1 MKVICTR
8 NNAEFEL
15 VSKDG
20 GGITLKDLNSGK
32 ERIVNCKSYE
42 RFYKEVEEEVV
53 EEVEDLEEEETEE
66 EVDKEASEDS
76 EEEEVEDADKD
87 AVEDCEEEEEEVEDA
102 DKDAVEDSEE
112 EEFEDCEEEDEEFE
126 DCEEEDEEFEEEP
139 EPVKPVK
146 PVKRGTKKAEAKKEP
161 KPISPLKDVVETIVK
176 AAGCTIFVTRV
187 KGFHTIKLDG
197 HMCMA
202 FTFSTKGIVLWL
214 RTKALDGLNIKYKT
228 IKHMFDARISLT
240 KNNGKTANFIRK
252 CVAASVEYQKGVNIR
267 RAQKAEALEAARQKK
282 LEKEEQKKK
291 EAIAEKLGVKPKKA
305 AKKASKKVETP
316 EVEAEALEGEEE

>member
-20 GGITLKDLNSGK
+20 DDITLKDLNSGK
-32 ERIVNCKSYE
+32 ERIVNRKSYE

-66 EVDKEASEDS
+66 EVDEEASEDS
-76 EEEEVEDADKD
+76 EEEEVEDADEDAVED
-87 AVEDCEEEEEEVEDA
+87 AVEDCEEE
-102 DKDAVEDSEE
+102 
-112 EEFEDCEEEDEEFE
+112 DEES
-126 DCEEEDEEFEEEP
+126 EEEP
-139 EPVKPVK
+139 EPVK

-161 KPISPLKDVVETIVK
+161 KPKKEKKVKEPKAPRQISPLKDVVETIVK

-214 RTKALDGLNIKYKT
+214 RTKALDGLNIEYKT
-228 IKHMFDARISLT
+228 MKHMFDARISLT
-240 KNNGKTANFIRK
+240 EDNEKTANLIRK
-252 CVAASVEYQKGVNIR
+252 CVAASVEYQKGVNTR
-267 RAQKAEALEAARQKK
+267 KAQKAEALEAARQKK

-316 EVEAEALEGEEE
+316 EVEAEALEDEEE

>member
-20 GGITLKDLNSGK
+20 DDITLKDLNSGK
-32 ERIVNCKSYE
+32 ERIVNRKSYE

-76 EEEEVEDADKD
+76 EEEEVEDADED
-87 AVEDCEEEEEEVEDA
+87 AV
-102 DKDAVEDSEE
+102 
-112 EEFEDCEEEDEEFE
+112 E

-146 PVKRGTKKAEAKKEP
+146 RGTKKAEAKKELKP
-161 KPISPLKDVVETIVK
+161 KKEKKVKEPKAPRQISPLKDVVETIVK
-176 AAGCTIFVTRV
+176 ATGCTIFVTRV

-214 RTKALDGLNIKYKT
+214 RTKALDGLNIEYKT
-228 IKHMFDARISLT
+228 MKHMFDARISLT
-240 KNNGKTANFIRK
+240 EDNEKTANLIRK
-252 CVAASVEYQKGVNIR
+252 CVAASVEYQKGVNTR
-267 RAQKAEALEAARQKK
+267 KAQKAEALEAARQKK

-316 EVEAEALEGEEE
+316 EVEAEALEDEEE

>member
-20 GGITLKDLNSGK
+20 DDITLKDLNSGK

-66 EVDKEASEDS
+66 EVDEEASEDS
-76 EEEEVEDADKD
+76 EEEEVEDAD
-87 AVEDCEEEEEEVEDA
+87 EDV
-102 DKDAVEDSEE
+102 V
-112 EEFEDCEEEDEEFE
+112 EDCEEEDEES
-126 DCEEEDEEFEEEP
+126 EEEP
-139 EPVKPVK
+139 EPVK

-161 KPISPLKDVVETIVK
+161 KPKKEKKVKEPKAPRQISPLKDVVETIVK

-214 RTKALDGLNIKYKT
+214 RTKALDGLNIEYKT
-228 IKHMFDARISLT
+228 MKHMFDARISLT
-240 KNNGKTANFIRK
+240 EDNEKTANLIRK
-252 CVAASVEYQKGVNIR
+252 CVAASVEYQKGVNTR
-267 RAQKAEALEAARQKK
+267 KAQKAEALEAARQKK

-316 EVEAEALEGEEE
+316 EVEAEALEDEEE

>member
-20 GGITLKDLNSGK
+20 DDITLKDLNSGK
-32 ERIVNCKSYE
+32 ERIVNRKSYE

-76 EEEEVEDADKD
+76 EEEEVEDAD
-87 AVEDCEEEEEEVEDA
+87 EDTV
-102 DKDAVEDSEE
+102 
-112 EEFEDCEEEDEEFE
+112 EDCEEEDEES
-126 DCEEEDEEFEEEP
+126 EEEP
-139 EPVKPVK
+139 EPVK

-161 KPISPLKDVVETIVK
+161 KPKKEKKVKEPKAPRQISPLKDVVETIVK

-214 RTKALDGLNIKYKT
+214 RTKALDGLNIEYKT
-228 IKHMFDARISLT
+228 MKHMFDARISLT
-240 KNNGKTANFIRK
+240 EDNEKTANLIRK
-252 CVAASVEYQKGVNIR
+252 CVAASVEYQKGVNTHK
-267 RAQKAEALEAARQKK
+267 AQKAEALEAARQKK

-316 EVEAEALEGEEE
+316 EVEAEALEDEEE

>member
-20 GGITLKDLNSGK
+20 DDITLKDLNSGK
-32 ERIVNCKSYE
+32 ERIVNRKSYE

-66 EVDKEASEDS
+66 EVDEEASEDS
-76 EEEEVEDADKD
+76 EEEEVEDADED
-87 AVEDCEEEEEEVEDA
+87 AVEDCEEE
-102 DKDAVEDSEE
+102 
-112 EEFEDCEEEDEEFE
+112 DEES
-126 DCEEEDEEFEEEP
+126 EEEP
-139 EPVKPVK
+139 EPVK

-161 KPISPLKDVVETIVK
+161 KPKKEKKVKEPKAPRQISPLKDVVETIVK

-202 FTFSTKGIVLWL
+202 FTFSTKGILLWL
-214 RTKALDGLNIKYKT
+214 RTKALDGLNIEYKT
-228 IKHMFDARISLT
+228 MKHMFDARISLT
-240 KNNGKTANFIRK
+240 EDNEKTANLIRK
-252 CVAASVEYQKGVNIR
+252 CVAASVEYQKGVNTR
-267 RAQKAEALEAARQKK
+267 KAQKAEALEAARQKK

-316 EVEAEALEGEEE
+316 EVEAEALEDEEE

>member
-20 GGITLKDLNSGK
+20 DDITLKDLNSGK
-32 ERIVNCKSYE
+32 ERIVNRKSYE

-76 EEEEVEDADKD
+76 EEEEVEDADED
-87 AVEDCEEEEEEVEDA
+87 AV
-102 DKDAVEDSEE
+102 
-112 EEFEDCEEEDEEFE
+112 E

-139 EPVKPVK
+139 ELVK

-161 KPISPLKDVVETIVK
+161 KPKKEKKVKEPKAPRQISPLKDVVETIVK

-214 RTKALDGLNIKYKT
+214 RTKALDGLNIEYKT
-228 IKHMFDARISLT
+228 MKHMFDARISLT
-240 KNNGKTANFIRK
+240 EDNEKTANLIRK
-252 CVAASVEYQKGVNIR
+252 CVAASVEYQKGVNTR
-267 RAQKAEALEAARQKK
+267 KAQKAEALEAARQKK

>member
-20 GGITLKDLNSGK
+20 DDITLKDLNSGK
-32 ERIVNCKSYE
+32 ERIVNRKSYE

-66 EVDKEASEDS
+66 EVDKEAFEDS
-76 EEEEVEDADKD
+76 EEEEVEDADED
-87 AVEDCEEEEEEVEDA
+87 AV
-102 DKDAVEDSEE
+102 
-112 EEFEDCEEEDEEFE
+112 E

-146 PVKRGTKKAEAKKEP
+146 RGTKKAEAKKEP
-161 KPISPLKDVVETIVK
+161 KPKKEKKVKEPKAPRQISPLKDVVETIVK

-214 RTKALDGLNIKYKT
+214 RTKALDGLNIEYKT
-228 IKHMFDARISLT
+228 MKHMFDARISLT
-240 KNNGKTANFIRK
+240 EDNEKTANLIRK
-252 CVAASVEYQKGVNIR
+252 CVAASVEYQKGVNTR
-267 RAQKAEALEAARQKK
+267 KAQKAEALEAARQKK

-316 EVEAEALEGEEE
+316 EVEAEALEDEEE

>member
-20 GGITLKDLNSGK
+20 DDITLKDLNSGK
-32 ERIVNCKSYE
+32 ERIVNRKSYE

-53 EEVEDLEEEETEE
+53 EEVEDLEEEETEG
-66 EVDKEASEDS
+66 EVDEEASEDS
-76 EEEEVEDADKD
+76 EEEEVEDADED
-87 AVEDCEEEEEEVEDA
+87 AVEDCEEE
-102 DKDAVEDSEE
+102 
-112 EEFEDCEEEDEEFE
+112 DEES
-126 DCEEEDEEFEEEP
+126 EEEP
-139 EPVKPVK
+139 EPVK

-161 KPISPLKDVVETIVK
+161 KPKKEKKVKEPKAPRQISPLKDVVETIVK

-214 RTKALDGLNIKYKT
+214 RTKALDGLNIEYKT
-228 IKHMFDARISLT
+228 MKHMFDARISLT
-240 KNNGKTANFIRK
+240 EDNEKTANLIRK
-252 CVAASVEYQKGVNIR
+252 CVAASVEYQKGVNTR
-267 RAQKAEALEAARQKK
+267 KAQKAEALEAARQKK

-316 EVEAEALEGEEE
+316 EVEAEALEDEEE

>member
-20 GGITLKDLNSGK
+20 DDITLKDLNSGK
-32 ERIVNCKSYE
+32 ERIVNRKSYE

-66 EVDKEASEDS
+66 EVEEEASEDS
-76 EEEEVEDADKD
+76 EEEEVEDADED
-87 AVEDCEEEEEEVEDA
+87 AVEDCEEE
-102 DKDAVEDSEE
+102 
-112 EEFEDCEEEDEEFE
+112 DEES
-126 DCEEEDEEFEEEP
+126 EEEP
-139 EPVKPVK
+139 EPVK

-161 KPISPLKDVVETIVK
+161 KPKKEKKVKEPKAPRQISPLKDVVETIVK

-214 RTKALDGLNIKYKT
+214 RTKALDGLNIEYKT
-228 IKHMFDARISLT
+228 MKHMFDARISLT
-240 KNNGKTANFIRK
+240 EDNEKTANLIRK
-252 CVAASVEYQKGVNIR
+252 CVAASVEYQKGVNTR
-267 RAQKAEALEAARQKK
+267 KAQKAEALEAARQKK

-316 EVEAEALEGEEE
+316 EVEAEALEDEEE

>member
-20 GGITLKDLNSGK
+20 DDITLKDLNSGK
-32 ERIVNCKSYE
+32 ERIVNRKSYE

-76 EEEEVEDADKD
+76 EEEEVEDADED
-87 AVEDCEEEEEEVEDA
+87 AVEDCEEE
-102 DKDAVEDSEE
+102 
-112 EEFEDCEEEDEEFE
+112 DEES
-126 DCEEEDEEFEEEP
+126 EEEP
-139 EPVKPVK
+139 EPVK

-161 KPISPLKDVVETIVK
+161 KPKKEKKVKEPKAPRQISPLKDVVETIVK

-214 RTKALDGLNIKYKT
+214 RTKALDGLNIEYKT
-228 IKHMFDARISLT
+228 MKHMFGARISLT
-240 KNNGKTANFIRK
+240 EDNEKTANLIRK
-252 CVAASVEYQKGVNIR
+252 CVAASVEYQKGVNTR
-267 RAQKAEALEAARQKK
+267 KAQKAEALEAARQKK

-316 EVEAEALEGEEE
+316 EVEAEALEDEEE

>member
-20 GGITLKDLNSGK
+20 DDITLKDLNSGK

-76 EEEEVEDADKD
+76 EEEEVEDADED
-87 AVEDCEEEEEEVEDA
+87 AVEDCEEE
-102 DKDAVEDSEE
+102 
-112 EEFEDCEEEDEEFE
+112 DEES
-126 DCEEEDEEFEEEP
+126 EEEP
-139 EPVKPVK
+139 EPVK

-161 KPISPLKDVVETIVK
+161 KPKKEKKVKEPKAPRQISPLKDVVETIVK

-214 RTKALDGLNIKYKT
+214 RTKALDGLNIEYKT
-228 IKHMFDARISLT
+228 MKHMFDARISLT
-240 KNNGKTANFIRK
+240 EDNEKTANLIRK
-252 CVAASVEYQKGVNIR
+252 CVAASVEYQKGVNTR
-267 RAQKAEALEAARQKK
+267 KAQKAEALEAARQKK

-316 EVEAEALEGEEE
+316 EVEAEALEDEEE

>member
-20 GGITLKDLNSGK
+20 DDITLKDLNSGK

-76 EEEEVEDADKD
+76 EEEEVEDADED
-87 AVEDCEEEEEEVEDA
+87 AV
-102 DKDAVEDSEE
+102 
-112 EEFEDCEEEDEEFE
+112 E

-146 PVKRGTKKAEAKKEP
+146 RGTKKAEAKKEP
-161 KPISPLKDVVETIVK
+161 KPKKEKKVKEPKAPRQISPLKDVVETIVK

-214 RTKALDGLNIKYKT
+214 RTKALDGLNIEYKT
-228 IKHMFDARISLT
+228 MKHMFDARISLT
-240 KNNGKTANFIRK
+240 EDNEKTANLIRK
-252 CVAASVEYQKGVNIR
+252 CVAASVEYQKCVNTR
-267 RAQKAEALEAARQKK
+267 KAQKAEALEAARQKK

-316 EVEAEALEGEEE
+316 EVEAEALEDEEE

>member
-20 GGITLKDLNSGK
+20 DDITLKDLNSGK
-32 ERIVNCKSYE
+32 ERIVNRKSYE

-66 EVDKEASEDS
+66 EVDEEASEDS
-76 EEEEVEDADKD
+76 EEEEVEDADED
-87 AVEDCEEEEEEVEDA
+87 AVEDCEEE
-102 DKDAVEDSEE
+102 
-112 EEFEDCEEEDEEFE
+112 DEES
-126 DCEEEDEEFEEEP
+126 EEEP
-139 EPVKPVK
+139 EPVK

-161 KPISPLKDVVETIVK
+161 KPKKEKKVKEPKAPRQISPLKDVVETIVK

-214 RTKALDGLNIKYKT
+214 RTKALDGLT
-228 IKHMFDARISLT
+228 MKHMFDARISLT
-240 KNNGKTANFIRK
+240 EDNEKTANLIRK
-252 CVAASVEYQKGVNIR
+252 CVAASVEYQKGVNTR
-267 RAQKAEALEAARQKK
+267 KAQKAEALEAARQKK

-316 EVEAEALEGEEE
+316 EVEAEALEDEEE

>member
-8 NNAEFEL
+8 NNVEFEL

-20 GGITLKDLNSGK
+20 DDITLKDLNSGK
-32 ERIVNCKSYE
+32 ERIVNRKSYE

-66 EVDKEASEDS
+66 EVDEEASEDS
-76 EEEEVEDADKD
+76 EEEEVEDAD
-87 AVEDCEEEEEEVEDA
+87 EDTV
-102 DKDAVEDSEE
+102 
-112 EEFEDCEEEDEEFE
+112 EDCEEEDEES
-126 DCEEEDEEFEEEP
+126 EEEP
-139 EPVKPVK
+139 EPVK

-161 KPISPLKDVVETIVK
+161 KPKKEKKVKEPKAPRQISPLKDVVETIVK

-214 RTKALDGLNIKYKT
+214 RTKALDGLNIEYKT
-228 IKHMFDARISLT
+228 MKHMFDARISLT
-240 KNNGKTANFIRK
+240 EDNEKTANLIRK
-252 CVAASVEYQKGVNIR
+252 CVAASVEYQKGVNTR
-267 RAQKAEALEAARQKK
+267 KAQKAEALEAARQKK

-316 EVEAEALEGEEE
+316 EVEAEALEDEEE

>member
-20 GGITLKDLNSGK
+20 DDITLKDLNSGK
-32 ERIVNCKSYE
+32 ERIVNRKSYE

-76 EEEEVEDADKD
+76 EEEEVEDADED
-87 AVEDCEEEEEEVEDA
+87 AVEDCEEEDEE
-102 DKDAVEDSEE
+102 SEE
-112 EEFEDCEEEDEEFE
+112 K
-126 DCEEEDEEFEEEP
+126 P
-139 EPVKPVK
+139 EPVK

-161 KPISPLKDVVETIVK
+161 KPKKEKKVKEPKAPRQISPLKDVVETIVK

-214 RTKALDGLNIKYKT
+214 RTKALDGLNIEYKT
-228 IKHMFDARISLT
+228 MKHMFDARISLT
-240 KNNGKTANFIRK
+240 EDNEKTANLIRK
-252 CVAASVEYQKGVNIR
+252 CVAASVEYQKGVNTR
-267 RAQKAEALEAARQKK
+267 KAQKAEALEAARQKK

-316 EVEAEALEGEEE
+316 EVEAEALEDEEE

>member
-8 NNAEFEL
+8 NNVEFEL

-20 GGITLKDLNSGK
+20 DDITLKDLNSGK
-32 ERIVNCKSYE
+32 ERIVNRKSYE

-66 EVDKEASEDS
+66 EVDEEASEDS
-76 EEEEVEDADKD
+76 EEEEVEDADED
-87 AVEDCEEEEEEVEDA
+87 AVEDCEEE
-102 DKDAVEDSEE
+102 
-112 EEFEDCEEEDEEFE
+112 DEES
-126 DCEEEDEEFEEEP
+126 EEEP
-139 EPVKPVK
+139 EPVK

-161 KPISPLKDVVETIVK
+161 KPKKEKKVKEPKAPRQISPLKDVVETIAK

-214 RTKALDGLNIKYKT
+214 RTKALDGLNIEYKT
-228 IKHMFDARISLT
+228 MKHMFDARISLT
-240 KNNGKTANFIRK
+240 EDNEKTANLIRK
-252 CVAASVEYQKGVNIR
+252 CVAASVEYQKGVNTR
-267 RAQKAEALEAARQKK
+267 KAQKAEALEAARQKK

-316 EVEAEALEGEEE
+316 EVEAEALEDEEE

>member
-20 GGITLKDLNSGK
+20 DDITLKDLNSSK
-32 ERIVNCKSYE
+32 ERIVNRKSYE

-53 EEVEDLEEEETEE
+53 EEVEDLEEEDTEE
-66 EVDKEASEDS
+66 AVDEEASEDS
-76 EEEEVEDADKD
+76 EEEEVEDADED
-87 AVEDCEEEEEEVEDA
+87 AVEDCEEE
-102 DKDAVEDSEE
+102 
-112 EEFEDCEEEDEEFE
+112 DEES
-126 DCEEEDEEFEEEP
+126 EEEP
-139 EPVKPVK
+139 EPVK

-161 KPISPLKDVVETIVK
+161 KPKKEKKVKEPKAPRQISPLKDVVETIVK

-214 RTKALDGLNIKYKT
+214 RTKALDGLNIEYKT
-228 IKHMFDARISLT
+228 MKHMFDARISLT
-240 KNNGKTANFIRK
+240 EDNEKTANLIRK
-252 CVAASVEYQKGVNIR
+252 CVAASVEYQKGVNTR
-267 RAQKAEALEAARQKK
+267 KAQKAEALEAARQKK

-316 EVEAEALEGEEE
+316 EVEAEALEDEEE

>member
-20 GGITLKDLNSGK
+20 DDITLKDLNSGK
-32 ERIVNCKSYE
+32 ERIVNRKSYE

-66 EVDKEASEDS
+66 EVDEEASEDS
-76 EEEEVEDADKD
+76 EEEEVEDADED
-87 AVEDCEEEEEEVEDA
+87 AVEDCEEE
-102 DKDAVEDSEE
+102 
-112 EEFEDCEEEDEEFE
+112 DEES
-126 DCEEEDEEFEEEP
+126 EEEP
-139 EPVKPVK
+139 EPVK

-161 KPISPLKDVVETIVK
+161 KPKKEKKVKEPKAPRQISPLKDVVETIVK

-214 RTKALDGLNIKYKT
+214 RTKALDGLNIEYKT
-228 IKHMFDARISLT
+228 MKHMFDARISLT
-240 KNNGKTANFIRK
+240 EDNEKTVNLIRK
-252 CVAASVEYQKGVNIR
+252 CVAASVEYQKGVNTR
-267 RAQKAEALEAARQKK
+267 KAQKAEALEAARQKK

-316 EVEAEALEGEEE
+316 EVEAEALEDEEE

>member
-20 GGITLKDLNSGK
+20 DDITLKDLNSGK
-32 ERIVNCKSYE
+32 ERIVNRKSYE

-76 EEEEVEDADKD
+76 EEEVEDADED
-87 AVEDCEEEEEEVEDA
+87 AVEDCEEE
-102 DKDAVEDSEE
+102 
-112 EEFEDCEEEDEEFE
+112 DEES
-126 DCEEEDEEFEEEP
+126 EEEP
-139 EPVKPVK
+139 EPVK

-161 KPISPLKDVVETIVK
+161 KPKKEKKVKEPKAPRQISPLKDVVETIVK

-214 RTKALDGLNIKYKT
+214 RTKALDGLNIEYKT
-228 IKHMFDARISLT
+228 MKHMFDARISLT
-240 KNNGKTANFIRK
+240 EDNEKTANLIRK
-252 CVAASVEYQKGVNIR
+252 CVAASVEYQKGVNTR
-267 RAQKAEALEAARQKK
+267 KAQKAEALEAARQKK

-316 EVEAEALEGEEE
+316 EVEAEALEDEEE

>member
-20 GGITLKDLNSGK
+20 DDITLKDLNSGK
-32 ERIVNCKSYE
+32 ERIVNRKSYE

-76 EEEEVEDADKD
+76 EKEEVEDADED
-87 AVEDCEEEEEEVEDA
+87 AV
-102 DKDAVEDSEE
+102 
-112 EEFEDCEEEDEEFE
+112 E

-146 PVKRGTKKAEAKKEP
+146 RGTKKAEAKKEP
-161 KPISPLKDVVETIVK
+161 KPKKEKKVKEPKAPRQISPLKDVVETIVK

-214 RTKALDGLNIKYKT
+214 RTKALDGLNIEYKT
-228 IKHMFDARISLT
+228 MKHMFDARISLT
-240 KNNGKTANFIRK
+240 EDNEKTANLIRK
-252 CVAASVEYQKGVNIR
+252 CVAASVEYQKGVNTR
-267 RAQKAEALEAARQKK
+267 KAQKAEALEAARQKK

-316 EVEAEALEGEEE
+316 EVEAEALEDEEE

>member
-20 GGITLKDLNSGK
+20 DDITLKDLNSGK
-32 ERIVNCKSYE
+32 ERIVNRKSYE

-66 EVDKEASEDS
+66 EVDEEASEDS
-76 EEEEVEDADKD
+76 EEEEVEDADED
-87 AVEDCEEEEEEVEDA
+87 AV
-102 DKDAVEDSEE
+102 
-112 EEFEDCEEEDEEFE
+112 E

-146 PVKRGTKKAEAKKEP
+146 RGTKKAEAKKEP
-161 KPISPLKDVVETIVK
+161 KPKKEKKVKEPKAPRQISPLKDVVETIVK

-214 RTKALDGLNIKYKT
+214 RTKALDGLNIEYKT
-228 IKHMFDARISLT
+228 MKHMFDARISLT
-240 KNNGKTANFIRK
+240 EDNEKTANLIRK
-252 CVAASVEYQKGVNIR
+252 CVAASVEYQKGVNTR
-267 RAQKAEALEAARQKK
+267 KAQKAEALEAARQKK

-305 AKKASKKVETP
+305 AKKASKKVGTP
-316 EVEAEALEGEEE
+316 EVEAEALEDEEE

>member
-20 GGITLKDLNSGK
+20 DDITLKDLNSGK
-32 ERIVNCKSYE
+32 ERIVNRKSYE

-76 EEEEVEDADKD
+76 EEEEVEDADED
-87 AVEDCEEEEEEVEDA
+87 AV
-102 DKDAVEDSEE
+102 
-112 EEFEDCEEEDEEFE
+112 E

-146 PVKRGTKKAEAKKEP
+146 RGTKKAEAKKEP
-161 KPISPLKDVVETIVK
+161 KPKKEKKVKEPKAPRQISPLKDVVETIVK

-214 RTKALDGLNIKYKT
+214 RTKALGGLNIEYKT
-228 IKHMFDARISLT
+228 MKHMFDARISLT
-240 KNNGKTANFIRK
+240 EDNEKTANLIRK
-252 CVAASVEYQKGVNIR
+252 CVAASVEYQKGVNTR
-267 RAQKAEALEAARQKK
+267 KAQKAEALEAARQKK

-316 EVEAEALEGEEE
+316 EVEAEALEDEEE

>member
-20 GGITLKDLNSGK
+20 DDITLKDLNSGK
-32 ERIVNCKSYE
+32 ERIVNRKSYE

-66 EVDKEASEDS
+66 EVDEEASEDS
-76 EEEEVEDADKD
+76 EEEEVEDAD
-87 AVEDCEEEEEEVEDA
+87 EDTV
-102 DKDAVEDSEE
+102 
-112 EEFEDCEEEDEEFE
+112 EDCEEEDEES
-126 DCEEEDEEFEEEP
+126 EEEP
-139 EPVKPVK
+139 EPVK

-161 KPISPLKDVVETIVK
+161 KPKKEKKVKEPKAPRQISPLKDVVETIVK

-214 RTKALDGLNIKYKT
+214 RTKALDGLNIEYKT
-228 IKHMFDARISLT
+228 MKHMFGARISLT
-240 KNNGKTANFIRK
+240 EDNEKTANLIRK
-252 CVAASVEYQKGVNIR
+252 CVAASVEYQKGVNTR
-267 RAQKAEALEAARQKK
+267 KAQKAEALEAARQKK

-316 EVEAEALEGEEE
+316 EVEAEALEDEEE

>member
-8 NNAEFEL
+8 NNTEFEL

-20 GGITLKDLNSGK
+20 DDITLKDLNSGK
-32 ERIVNCKSYE
+32 ERIVNRKSYE

-53 EEVEDLEEEETEE
+53 EEIEDLEEEETEE

-76 EEEEVEDADKD
+76 EEEEVEDADED
-87 AVEDCEEEEEEVEDA
+87 AVEDCEEE
-102 DKDAVEDSEE
+102 
-112 EEFEDCEEEDEEFE
+112 DEES
-126 DCEEEDEEFEEEP
+126 EEEP
-139 EPVKPVK
+139 EPVK

-161 KPISPLKDVVETIVK
+161 KPKKEKKVKEPKAPRQISPLKDVVETIVK

-214 RTKALDGLNIKYKT
+214 RTKALDGLNIEYKT
-228 IKHMFDARISLT
+228 MEHMFDARISLT
-240 KNNGKTANFIRK
+240 EDNEKTANLIRK
-252 CVAASVEYQKGVNIR
+252 CVAASVEYQKGVNTR
-267 RAQKAEALEAARQKK
+267 KAQKAEALEAARQKK

-316 EVEAEALEGEEE
+316 EVEAEALEDEEE

>member
-20 GGITLKDLNSGK
+20 DDITLKDLNSGK
-32 ERIVNCKSYE
+32 ERIVNRKSYE

-76 EEEEVEDADKD
+76 EEEEVEDADED
-87 AVEDCEEEEEEVEDA
+87 AV
-102 DKDAVEDSEE
+102 
-112 EEFEDCEEEDEEFE
+112 E

-146 PVKRGTKKAEAKKEP
+146 RGTKKAEAKKEP
-161 KPISPLKDVVETIVK
+161 KPKKEPKAPRQISPLKDVVETIVK

-214 RTKALDGLNIKYKT
+214 RTKALDGLNIEYKT
-228 IKHMFDARISLT
+228 MKHMFDARISLT
-240 KNNGKTANFIRK
+240 EDNEKTANLIRK
-252 CVAASVEYQKGVNIR
+252 CVAASVEYQKGVNTR
-267 RAQKAEALEAARQKK
+267 KAQKAEALEAARQKK

-316 EVEAEALEGEEE
+316 EVEAEALEDEEE

>member
-20 GGITLKDLNSGK
+20 DDITLKDLNSGK
-32 ERIVNCKSYE
+32 ERIVNRKSYE

-66 EVDKEASEDS
+66 EVDEEASEDS
-76 EEEEVEDADKD
+76 EEEEVEDADED
-87 AVEDCEEEEEEVEDA
+87 AVEDCEEE
-102 DKDAVEDSEE
+102 
-112 EEFEDCEEEDEEFE
+112 DEES
-126 DCEEEDEEFEEEP
+126 EEEP
-139 EPVKPVK
+139 EPVK

-161 KPISPLKDVVETIVK
+161 KPKKEKKVKEPKAPRQISPLKDVVETIVK

-214 RTKALDGLNIKYKT
+214 RTKALDGLNIEYKT
-228 IKHMFDARISLT
+228 MKHMFDARISLT
-240 KNNGKTANFIRK
+240 EDNEKTANLIRK
-252 CVAASVEYQKGVNIR
+252 CVAASVEYQKGVNTR
-267 RAQKAEALEAARQKK
+267 KAQKVEALEAARQKK

-316 EVEAEALEGEEE
+316 EVEAEALEDEEE

>member
-8 NNAEFEL
+8 NNVEFEL

-20 GGITLKDLNSGK
+20 DDITLKNLNSGK
-32 ERIVNCKSYE
+32 ERIVNRKSYE

-66 EVDKEASEDS
+66 EVDEEASEDS
-76 EEEEVEDADKD
+76 EEEEVEDADED
-87 AVEDCEEEEEEVEDA
+87 AVEDCEEE
-102 DKDAVEDSEE
+102 
-112 EEFEDCEEEDEEFE
+112 DEES
-126 DCEEEDEEFEEEP
+126 EEEP
-139 EPVKPVK
+139 EPVK

-161 KPISPLKDVVETIVK
+161 KPKKEKKVKEPKAPRQISPLKDVVETIVK

-214 RTKALDGLNIKYKT
+214 RTKALDGLNIEYKT
-228 IKHMFDARISLT
+228 MKHMFDARISLT
-240 KNNGKTANFIRK
+240 EDNEKTANLIRK
-252 CVAASVEYQKGVNIR
+252 CVAASVEYQKGVNTR
-267 RAQKAEALEAARQKK
+267 KAQKAEALEAARQKK

-316 EVEAEALEGEEE
+316 EVEAEALEDEEE

>member
-8 NNAEFEL
+8 NNAGFEL

-20 GGITLKDLNSGK
+20 DDITLKDLNSGK
-32 ERIVNCKSYE
+32 ERIVNRKSYE

-66 EVDKEASEDS
+66 EVDEEASEDS
-76 EEEEVEDADKD
+76 EEEEVEDADED
-87 AVEDCEEEEEEVEDA
+87 AVEDCEEE
-102 DKDAVEDSEE
+102 
-112 EEFEDCEEEDEEFE
+112 DEES
-126 DCEEEDEEFEEEP
+126 EEEP
-139 EPVKPVK
+139 EPVK

-161 KPISPLKDVVETIVK
+161 KPKKEKKVKEPKAPRQISPLKDVVETIVK

-214 RTKALDGLNIKYKT
+214 RTKALDGLNIEYKT
-228 IKHMFDARISLT
+228 MKHMFDARISLT
-240 KNNGKTANFIRK
+240 EDNEKTANLIRK
-252 CVAASVEYQKGVNIR
+252 CVAASVEYQKGVNTR
-267 RAQKAEALEAARQKK
+267 KAQKAEALEAARQKK

-291 EAIAEKLGVKPKKA
+291 EAIAEKLGVKPKKT

-316 EVEAEALEGEEE
+316 EVEAEALEDEEE

>member
-20 GGITLKDLNSGK
+20 DDITLKDLNSGK
-32 ERIVNCKSYE
+32 ERIVNRKSYE

-76 EEEEVEDADKD
+76 EEEEVEDADED
-87 AVEDCEEEEEEVEDA
+87 AVEDCEEE
-102 DKDAVEDSEE
+102 
-112 EEFEDCEEEDEEFE
+112 DEES
-126 DCEEEDEEFEEEP
+126 EEEP
-139 EPVKPVK
+139 EPVK

-161 KPISPLKDVVETIVK
+161 KPKKEKKVKEPKAPRQISPLKDVVETIVK

-214 RTKALDGLNIKYKT
+214 RTKALDGLNIEYKT
-228 IKHMFDARISLT
+228 MKHMFDARISLT
-240 KNNGKTANFIRK
+240 EDNEKTANLIRK
-252 CVAASVEYQKGVNIR
+252 CVAASVEYQKGVNTR
-267 RAQKAEALEAARQKK
+267 KAQKAEALEAARQKK

>member
-8 NNAEFEL
+8 NNTEFEL

-20 GGITLKDLNSGK
+20 DDITLKDLNSGK
-32 ERIVNCKSYE
+32 ERIVNRKSYE

-76 EEEEVEDADKD
+76 EEEEVEDADED
-87 AVEDCEEEEEEVEDA
+87 AVEDCEEEDEE
-102 DKDAVEDSEE
+102 SEE
-112 EEFEDCEEEDEEFE
+112 E
-126 DCEEEDEEFEEEP
+126 P
-139 EPVKPVK
+139 KP
-146 PVKRGTKKAEAKKEP
+146 KKEKKVKEP
-161 KPISPLKDVVETIVK
+161 KAPRQISPLKDVVETIVK

-214 RTKALDGLNIKYKT
+214 RTKALDGLNIEYKT
-228 IKHMFDARISLT
+228 MKHMFDARISLT
-240 KNNGKTANFIRK
+240 EDNEKTANLIRK
-252 CVAASVEYQKGVNIR
+252 CVAASVEYQKGVNTR
-267 RAQKAEALEAARQKK
+267 KAQKAEALEAARQKK

-291 EAIAEKLGVKPKKA
+291 EAIAEKLGVKLKKA

-316 EVEAEALEGEEE
+316 EVEAEALEDEEE

>member
-8 NNAEFEL
+8 NNTEFEL

-20 GGITLKDLNSGK
+20 DDITLKDLNSGK
-32 ERIVNCKSYE
+32 ERIVNRKSYE

-66 EVDKEASEDS
+66 EVDEEASEDS
-76 EEEEVEDADKD
+76 EEEEVEDAD
-87 AVEDCEEEEEEVEDA
+87 EDTV
-102 DKDAVEDSEE
+102 
-112 EEFEDCEEEDEEFE
+112 E

-146 PVKRGTKKAEAKKEP
+146 RGTKKAEAKKEP
-161 KPISPLKDVVETIVK
+161 KPKKEKKVKEPKAPRQISPLKDVVETIVK

-214 RTKALDGLNIKYKT
+214 RTKALDGLNIEYKT
-228 IKHMFDARISLT
+228 MKHMFDARISLT
-240 KNNGKTANFIRK
+240 EDNEKTANLIRK
-252 CVAASVEYQKGVNIR
+252 CVAASVEYQKGVNTR
-267 RAQKAEALEAARQKK
+267 KAQKAEALEAARQKK

-316 EVEAEALEGEEE
+316 EVEAEALEDEEE

>member
-20 GGITLKDLNSGK
+20 DDITLKDLNSGK
-32 ERIVNCKSYE
+32 ERIVNRKSYE

-66 EVDKEASEDS
+66 EVDEEASEDF
-76 EEEEVEDADKD
+76 EEEEVEDADED
-87 AVEDCEEEEEEVEDA
+87 AV
-102 DKDAVEDSEE
+102 
-112 EEFEDCEEEDEEFE
+112 E

-146 PVKRGTKKAEAKKEP
+146 RGTKKAEAKKEP
-161 KPISPLKDVVETIVK
+161 KPKKEKKVKEPKAPRQISPLKDVVETIVK

-214 RTKALDGLNIKYKT
+214 RTKALDGLNIEYKT
-228 IKHMFDARISLT
+228 MKHMFDARISLT
-240 KNNGKTANFIRK
+240 EDNEKTANLIRK
-252 CVAASVEYQKGVNIR
+252 CVAASVEYQKGVNTR
-267 RAQKAEALEAARQKK
+267 KAQKAEALEAARQKK

-316 EVEAEALEGEEE
+316 EVEAEALEDEEE

>member
-20 GGITLKDLNSGK
+20 DDITLKDLNSSK
-32 ERIVNCKSYE
+32 ERIVNRKSYE

-66 EVDKEASEDS
+66 EVDEEASEDS
-76 EEEEVEDADKD
+76 EEEEVEDADED
-87 AVEDCEEEEEEVEDA
+87 AV
-102 DKDAVEDSEE
+102 
-112 EEFEDCEEEDEEFE
+112 E

-146 PVKRGTKKAEAKKEP
+146 RGTKKAEAKKEP
-161 KPISPLKDVVETIVK
+161 KPKKEKKVKEPKAPRQISPLKDVVETIVK

-214 RTKALDGLNIKYKT
+214 RTKALDGLNIEYKT
-228 IKHMFDARISLT
+228 MKHMFDARISLT
-240 KNNGKTANFIRK
+240 EDNEKTANLIRK
-252 CVAASVEYQKGVNIR
+252 CVAASVEYQKGVNTR
-267 RAQKAEALEAARQKK
+267 KAQKAEALEAARQKK

-316 EVEAEALEGEEE
+316 EVEAEALEDEEE

>member
-20 GGITLKDLNSGK
+20 DDITLKDLNSGK
-32 ERIVNCKSYE
+32 ERIVNRKSYE

-66 EVDKEASEDS
+66 EVDEEASEDS
-76 EEEEVEDADKD
+76 EEEEVEDADED
-87 AVEDCEEEEEEVEDA
+87 AVEDCEEE
-102 DKDAVEDSEE
+102 
-112 EEFEDCEEEDEEFE
+112 DEES
-126 DCEEEDEEFEEEP
+126 EEEP

-146 PVKRGTKKAEAKKEP
+146 RGTNKAEAKKEP
-161 KPISPLKDVVETIVK
+161 KPKKEKKVKEPKAPRQISPLKDVVETIVK

-214 RTKALDGLNIKYKT
+214 RTKALDGLNIEYKT
-228 IKHMFDARISLT
+228 MKHMFDARISLT
-240 KNNGKTANFIRK
+240 EDNEKTANLIRK
-252 CVAASVEYQKGVNIR
+252 CVAASVEYQKGVNTR
-267 RAQKAEALEAARQKK
+267 KAQKAEALEAARQKK

-316 EVEAEALEGEEE
+316 EVEAEALEDEEE

>member
-20 GGITLKDLNSGK
+20 DDITLKDLNSGK
-32 ERIVNCKSYE
+32 ERIVNRKSYE

-66 EVDKEASEDS
+66 EVDEEASEDS
-76 EEEEVEDADKD
+76 EEEEVEDAD
-87 AVEDCEEEEEEVEDA
+87 EDTV
-102 DKDAVEDSEE
+102 
-112 EEFEDCEEEDEEFE
+112 EDCEEEDEES
-126 DCEEEDEEFEEEP
+126 EEEP
-139 EPVKPVK
+139 EPVK

-161 KPISPLKDVVETIVK
+161 KPKKEKKVKEPKAPRQISPLKDVVETIVK
-176 AAGCTIFVTRV
+176 AAGCTIFVTRA

-214 RTKALDGLNIKYKT
+214 RTKALDGLNIEYKT
-228 IKHMFDARISLT
+228 MKHMFDARISLT
-240 KNNGKTANFIRK
+240 EDNEKTANLIRK
-252 CVAASVEYQKGVNIR
+252 CVAASVEYQKGVNTR
-267 RAQKAEALEAARQKK
+267 KAQKAEALEAARQKK

-316 EVEAEALEGEEE
+316 EVEAEALEDEEE

>member
-20 GGITLKDLNSGK
+20 DDITLKDLNSGK
-32 ERIVNCKSYE
+32 ERIVNRKSYE

-76 EEEEVEDADKD
+76 EEEEVEDADED
-87 AVEDCEEEEEEVEDA
+87 AVEDC
-102 DKDAVEDSEE
+102 K
-112 EEFEDCEEEDEEFE
+112 
-126 DCEEEDEEFEEEP
+126 EEDEEFEEEP

-146 PVKRGTKKAEAKKEP
+146 RGTKKAKAKKEP
-161 KPISPLKDVVETIVK
+161 KPKKEKKVKEPKAPRQISPLKDVVETIVK

-214 RTKALDGLNIKYKT
+214 RAKALDGLNIEYKT
-228 IKHMFDARISLT
+228 MKHMFDARISLT
-240 KNNGKTANFIRK
+240 EDNEKTANLIRK
-252 CVAASVEYQKGVNIR
+252 CVAASVEYQKGVNTR
-267 RAQKAEALEAARQKK
+267 KAQKAEALEAARQKK

-316 EVEAEALEGEEE
+316 EVEAEALEDEEE

>member
-20 GGITLKDLNSGK
+20 DDITLKDLNSGK
-32 ERIVNCKSYE
+32 ERIVNRKSYE

-53 EEVEDLEEEETEE
+53 EEVEDFEEEETEE

-76 EEEEVEDADKD
+76 EEEEVEDADED
-87 AVEDCEEEEEEVEDA
+87 AVEDCEEEDEE
-102 DKDAVEDSEE
+102 SEE
-112 EEFEDCEEEDEEFE
+112 K
-126 DCEEEDEEFEEEP
+126 P
-139 EPVKPVK
+139 EPVK

-161 KPISPLKDVVETIVK
+161 KPKKEKKVKEPKAPRQISPLKDVVETIVK
-176 AAGCTIFVTRV
+176 ATGCTIFVTRV

-214 RTKALDGLNIKYKT
+214 RTKALDGLNIEYKT
-228 IKHMFDARISLT
+228 MKHMFDARISLT
-240 KNNGKTANFIRK
+240 EDNVKTANLIRK
-252 CVAASVEYQKGVNIR
+252 CVAASVEYQKGVNTR
-267 RAQKAEALEAARQKK
+267 KAQKAEALEAARQKK

-316 EVEAEALEGEEE
+316 EVEAEALEDEEE

>member
-1 MKVICTR
+1 MKTLQNLFRKCGNIMKVICTR
-8 NNAEFEL
+8 NNTEFEL

-20 GGITLKDLNSGK
+20 DDITLKDLNSGK
-32 ERIVNCKSYE
+32 ERIVNRKSYE

-76 EEEEVEDADKD
+76 EEEEVEDADED
-87 AVEDCEEEEEEVEDA
+87 AVEDCEEE
-102 DKDAVEDSEE
+102 
-112 EEFEDCEEEDEEFE
+112 DEES
-126 DCEEEDEEFEEEP
+126 EEEP
-139 EPVKPVK
+139 EPVK

-161 KPISPLKDVVETIVK
+161 KPKKEKKVKEPKAPRQISPLKDVVETIVK

-214 RTKALDGLNIKYKT
+214 RTKALDGLNIEYKT
-228 IKHMFDARISLT
+228 MKHMFDARISLT
-240 KNNGKTANFIRK
+240 EDNEKTANLIRK
-252 CVAASVEYQKGVNIR
+252 CVAASVEYQKGVNTR
-267 RAQKAEALEAARQKK
+267 KAQKAEALEAARQKK

-316 EVEAEALEGEEE
+316 EVEAEALEDEEE